1 MRTVIVGVFL
11 SCLVA
16 VCSAAGPFDGR
27 WSVQLTGPAP
37 QAVVQNLTITLKT
50 DDAARVTGSVA
61 IQGGAETPIEWGMIK
76 GDVITFKV
84 KLPFQNGTTTFVH
97 LGKLEGDQI
106 AFGRRPEDLTLGRLR
121 EFTALRA
128 K

>member
-1 MRTVIVGVFL
+1 MRAVICGLYLWFF
-11 SCLVA
+11 VA
-16 VCSAAGPFDGR
+16 VCSAAGPFDGK
-27 WSVQLTGPAP
+27 WTVQLTGLAP
-37 QAVVQNLTITLKT
+37 TVPQNLTITLKT
-50 DDAARVTGSVA
+50 DEGKVTGSVA
-61 IQGGAETPIEWGMIK
+61 IQGGAEAPIEWGMVK

-121 EFTALRA
+121 EFTAMRA